1 METDVEHALQNPSRN
16 MVNFF
21 WPARL
26 HQALS
31 LPSYIDVAYRQV
43 WAQTIIAEYSL
54 APGPRWLDLSQVH
67 FNPYFTALF
76 EVCIRFPYGH
86 CSIDLVPGQRYLTA
100 SPIIRSKELGD
111 LVKGMFVTQP
121 PCNGLGIYVDGEG
134 LHHRTK
140 RINNV
145 HSEEGVRIG
154 QLLDSLDEC
163 IPEIIDHWSSSVLE
177 SRDILANR
185 VWTGYSFDN
194 QRETFWDWME
204 RWPTLPILVVLETV
218 EGVENNLARLSGG
231 GRQHIDDCCAAWQK
245 AFLEWSKDVS

>member
-1 METDVEHALQNPSRN
+1 

-21 WPARL
+21 WPSRL

-121 PCNGLGIYVDGEG
+121 PCKALGIYVHGEG
-134 LHHRTK
+134 SHNQTK
-140 RINNV
+140 RINHV
-145 HSEEGVRIG
+145 HSEEGIRIG
-154 QLLDSLDEC
+154 QLLESLDEC
-163 IPEIIDHWSSSVLE
+163 IPEIIEHWSSKVLR

-185 VWTGYSFDN
+185 VCTGYSFDN
-194 QRETFWDWME
+194 QRDGFWNWMG
-204 RWPTLPILVVLETV
+204 RQPTPRILIMLETV
-218 EGVENNLARLSGG
+218 EGVENNIARLSADF
-231 GRQHIDDCCAAWQK
+231 RQRIDDRCAAWPE
-245 AFLEWSKDVS
+245 AFLEWSKNV